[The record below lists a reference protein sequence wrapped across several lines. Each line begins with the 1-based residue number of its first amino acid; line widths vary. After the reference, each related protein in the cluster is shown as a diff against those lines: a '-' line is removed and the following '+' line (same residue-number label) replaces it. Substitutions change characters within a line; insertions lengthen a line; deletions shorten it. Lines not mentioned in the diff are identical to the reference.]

1 MILLVYRYPTKG
13 GIHARTHSARGLVLA
28 HQRLSLEVV
37 IFCSSSKQPVVFM
50 NKFHF
55 HEEVCA
61 QTHSFWDET
70 FLGMSINDAIK
81 HFIG

>member
-1 MILLVYRYPTKG
+1 
-13 GIHARTHSARGLVLA
+13 
-28 HQRLSLEVV
+28 
-37 IFCSSSKQPVVFM
+37 M

-55 HEEVCA
+55 HEVVCA
-61 QTHSFWDET
+61 QTHGLWDET